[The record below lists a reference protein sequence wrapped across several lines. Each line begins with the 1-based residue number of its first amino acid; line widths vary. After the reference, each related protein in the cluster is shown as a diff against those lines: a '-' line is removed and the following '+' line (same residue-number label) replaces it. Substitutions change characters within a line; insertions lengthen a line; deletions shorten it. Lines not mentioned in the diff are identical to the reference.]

1 MSERK
6 SVGSTILKIVLG
18 IVITV
23 AVLLIGGYCL
33 LRFAFGVDLID
44 LYNQIKLLSKP
55 VVETEIVTYP
65 YEKSDSMVDDLNTLI
80 NNSFSATNIVSKDEN
95 GKIIIDDEQL
105 SNASMTANFQL
116 TDKQLACFVNASF
129 DAYTEDGTVTSE
141 LLKGMELLQIKFS
154 DLQKTDVDNFSVKIN
169 TVIKV
174 DLAYIKSQLVTFP
187 LSIINGL
194 IPQNMYVD
202 VTITLTKNQ
211 TGFHYEK
218 TGGTIK
224 INSLTEEESSKFI
237 NTLNDV
243 IGIGTSEEFA
253 KSIGGTIVDMFIGN
267 DEVGGFSNTFNQA
280 TNFTFIETS
289 GQISYV
295 LICTIV

>member
-1 MSERK
+1 MAKNR
-6 SVGSTILKIVLG
+6 SVGSIILKVVLG

-129 DAYTEDGTVTSE
+129 DEYTADGTVTSE

-169 TVIKV
+169 SVIKV
-174 DLAYIKSQLVTFP
+174 DLAYIKSQLVAFP

-224 INSLTEEESSKFI
+224 INALTEEESSKLI
-237 NTLNDV
+237 NTLNSI

-295 LICTIV
+295 LICTLP